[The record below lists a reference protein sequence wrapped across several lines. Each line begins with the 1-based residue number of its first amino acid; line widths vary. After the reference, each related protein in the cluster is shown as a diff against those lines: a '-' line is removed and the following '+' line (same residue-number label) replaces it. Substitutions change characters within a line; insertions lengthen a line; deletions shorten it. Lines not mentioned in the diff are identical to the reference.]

1 MPVIYMRIS
10 LVEIVNFVELSR
22 FFLLMI
28 LIQLCLNGMLEFFS
42 LPAQRSAKSTG
53 SNRG

>member
-28 LIQLCLNGMLEFFS
+28 SIQCLNGMLEFFS